1 MVYIIPYNVLF
12 YLHILMADIIIGRQQ
27 ILDHELK
34 TYAYELLF
42 RGSDF
47 DIADPAS
54 GTQATNQI
62 ITDTLLEV
70 GLNNIVGPHKA
81 FINFTTQ
88 NILEKTPLHLPK
100 DRIVIE
106 ILEDVKVDLRVI
118 NNVRE
123 FSKNGYTIALDDFVF
138 SSEWQP
144 LVEVADIIK
153 IDVMAM
159 SMSDIKA
166 LIAKLKPFN
175 VKLLAEKVETHQEFL
190 TLQDLGC
197 DFFQG
202 FFFSK
207 PNLVEGKRIGVNQLA
222 AIRLLT
228 TINKPDVEFKEITAV
243 ISHDVGL
250 SYKLLH
256 YINSSFFGLP
266 REIQSLQH
274 AITCLGLKE
283 VRRWTNIMTLAS
295 LSDKP
300 TVILENSLI
309 CARMCEQIA
318 LLLNENAEQF
328 FMIGILSHIDSL
340 LDMTLP
346 DALKQLPLEATILNA
361 LLYKQGI
368 AGETLQCVIDFE
380 KWQISGEPFKKI
392 TQQQIGAIYLEAITW
407 TEGVLDNIN

>member
-1 MVYIIPYNVLF
+1 
-12 YLHILMADIIIGRQQ
+12 MADIIIGRQQ
-27 ILDHELK
+27 ILDHKLN

-47 DIADPAS
+47 DIADPAN

-70 GLNNIVGPHKA
+70 GLNNIVGHHKA

-106 ILEDVKVDLRVI
+106 ILEDIHIDSRI
-118 NNVRE
+118 IDNVRE
-123 FSKNGYTIALDDFVF
+123 FSKHGYTIALDDFIF
-138 SSEWQP
+138 SDAWQP
-144 LVEVADIIK
+144 LVEIADIIK
-153 IDVMAM
+153 IDIMANTM
-159 SMSDIKA
+159 SEVKM
-166 LIAKLKPFN
+166 LIEKLKPFN
-175 VKLLAEKVETHQEFL
+175 VKVLAEKVETHAEFL
-190 TLQDLGC
+190 ELQKLGC

-222 AIRLLT
+222 AIKLLT
-228 TINKPDVEFKEITAV
+228 TINKEDVDFKEITAV
-243 ISHDVGL
+243 ISRDVGL

-256 YINSSFFGLP
+256 YINSSSFGLS
-266 REIQSLQH
+266 REIQSIQH

-295 LSDKP
+295 LSNKP

-318 LLLNENAEQF
+318 VLLHENAEQF
-328 FMIGILSHIDSL
+328 FMIGILFHIDSL
-340 LDMTLP
+340 LDMSLQ
-346 DALKQLPLEATILNA
+346 DAIKELPLESTIVNA
-361 LLYKQGI
+361 LLYRQGI

-380 KWQISGEPFKKI
+380 KWQISGEPFKTISK
-392 TQQQIGAIYLEAITW
+392 QQIGAIYLEAIGW
-407 TEGVLDNIN
+407 ADGVLNNIN

>member
-1 MVYIIPYNVLF
+1 MG
-12 YLHILMADIIIGRQQ
+12 DIIIGRQQ

-34 TYAYELLF
+34 IFAYELLF

-47 DIADPAS
+47 DISDPAN

-106 ILEDVKVDLRVI
+106 ILEDIHINQDVI
-118 NNVRE
+118 NAVKE
-123 FSKNGYTIALDDFVF
+123 FSHNGYTIALDDFIF
-138 SSEWQP
+138 SKAWQP
-144 LVEVADIIK
+144 LVEIANIIK

-159 SMSDIKA
+159 SMSEIQT

-175 VKLLAEKVETHQEFL
+175 VKILAEKVETHAEFL
-190 TLQDLGC
+190 ELQQLGC

-202 FFFSK
+202 YFFSK
-207 PNLVEGKRIGVNQLA
+207 PNLVEGTRIGVNQLA
-222 AIRLLT
+222 AIKLLT
-228 TINKPDVEFKEITAV
+228 VITKVDVEFNEITPIIAQ
-243 ISHDVGL
+243 DVGL

-256 YINSSFFGLP
+256 YINSSFYGLP
-266 REIQSLQH
+266 REIKSIQH

-283 VRRWTNIMTLAS
+283 IRRWISIVTLAS
-295 LSDKP
+295 LSNKP
-300 TVILENSLI
+300 VVILENALI

-318 LLLNENAEQF
+318 VLLNQNAEQF
-328 FMIGILSHIDSL
+328 FMIGMLSHIDSL
-340 LDMTLP
+340 LDMALP
-346 DALKQLPLEATILNA
+346 DAIKQLPLETTIVDA
-361 LLYKQGI
+361 LLHKQGI

-380 KWQISGEPFKKI
+380 NWKTPGEPFKTI
-392 TQQQIGAIYLEAITW
+392 SQQQIGAIYLEAIAW
-407 TEGVLDNIN
+407 TEGVLNNIN

>member
-1 MVYIIPYNVLF
+1 
-12 YLHILMADIIIGRQQ
+12 MADIIIGRQQ
-27 ILDHELK
+27 ILDHKLK

-106 ILEDVKVDLRVI
+106 ILEDIQIDDNVI

-123 FSKNGYTIALDDFVF
+123 FASHGYTIALDDFVF
-138 SSEWQP
+138 SKKWQP

-159 SMSDIKA
+159 PMSEVKA

-175 VKLLAEKVETHQEFL
+175 VKLLAEKVETHAEFL
-190 TLQDLGC
+190 ELQQLGC

-222 AIRLLT
+222 AIKLLT
-228 TINKPDVEFKEITAV
+228 TINKVNVEFKEITTV

-266 REIQSLQH
+266 REIQSIQH

-295 LSDKP
+295 LSNKP

-318 LLLNENAEQF
+318 LLLHENAEQF

-340 LDMTLP
+340 LDMALP
-346 DALKQLPLEATILNA
+346 DALKQLPLEATIVSA

-380 KWQISGEPFKKI
+380 KWQISGEPFKNISK
-392 TQQQIGAIYLEAITW
+392 QQIGALYLEAISW
-407 TEGVLDNIN
+407 TDDVLNNIN